1 MLLNRRLLP
10 LASEPQKKKLKRQYA
25 EKLEEFLDS
34 NASPKLKDLVCR
46 KIKEIDRDLQRSEVR

>member
-1 MLLNRRLLP
+1 MPDNP
-10 LASEPQKKKLKRQYA
+10 KSQKKKLKRQYA